1 MIFLIQEVPNEDP
14 EPQFRQHST
23 IENELG
29 AKPSTPGS
37 PPVGTTEFC
46 HLVVDPNLELS
57 QHWSMDGEP
66 VDQNGNRI
74 NNVIGHPN
82 NELDA
87 PNLMLNG
94 FDQHDA
100 LVDQPYFVGNH
111 QGEFDGSPNYQ
122 NGL

>member
-1 MIFLIQEVPNEDP
+1 M
-14 EPQFRQHST
+14 
-23 IENELG
+23 
-29 AKPSTPGS
+29 
-37 PPVGTTEFC
+37 
-46 HLVVDPNLELS
+46 DPNLELS
-57 QHWSMDGEP
+57 QHWSIDGEP

-74 NNVIGHPN
+74 VNVDPSYELNGH
-82 NELDA
+82 
-87 PNLMLNG
+87 NLMLNG